1 MRCST
6 SSEQINDR
14 DSKWTNKRSKSWSR
28 SWSWSYY
35 FQKVKNI
42 KYRNWRMRLF
52 TQSGK
57 NGVIFFVS
65 LHIWFHFHQVE
76 NVSALPLFP
85 QSTKKSSNFLHFLI
99 CIYIYIYILCY
110 IYIYYVIYIYI
121 LHIYIIYYLFIIT
134 KWIMFYQCYL
144 FTPDG
149 KTLMIYITFRNCTV
163 SVFPRS
169 GKNEVI
175 LCIYLYIWF
184 YFHEMQKYLLFAG
197 STNNYLIFL
206 VALYFTGAF
215 HFQERGK
222 RFILYTYSKN
232 F

>member
-14 DSKWTNKRSKSWSR
+14 DSKWTNKWSKSWSR

-99 CIYIYIYILCY
+99 CIYIYIYIYIYFMLYIYILCY
-110 IYIYYVIYIYI
+110 IYIYIAYIYYI
-121 LHIYIIYYLFIIT
+121 LSFHYHEVDYVLPMLFVYTRWKNFNDLYYFQKLYSVSISTKWKKWSNSLYLFI
-134 KWIMFYQCYL
+134 
-144 FTPDG
+144 
-149 KTLMIYITFRNCTV
+149 
-163 SVFPRS
+163 
-169 GKNEVI
+169 
-175 LCIYLYIWF
+175 
-184 YFHEMQKYLLFAG
+184 
-197 STNNYLIFL
+197 YLILFPWS
-206 VALYFTGAF
+206 AKIPSIRRKY
-215 HFQERGK
+215 K
-222 RFILYTYSKN
+222 
-232 F
+232 

>member
-1 MRCST
+1 MELSETKMRCST

-99 CIYIYIYILCY
+99 CIYIYIYIYFMLYIYILCY
-110 IYIYYVIYIYI
+110 IYIYIAYIYYI
-121 LHIYIIYYLFIIT
+121 LSFHYHEVDYVLPMLFVYTRWKNFNDLYYFQKLYSVCISTKWKKWSNSLYLFI
-134 KWIMFYQCYL
+134 
-144 FTPDG
+144 
-149 KTLMIYITFRNCTV
+149 
-163 SVFPRS
+163 
-169 GKNEVI
+169 
-175 LCIYLYIWF
+175 
-184 YFHEMQKYLLFAG
+184 
-197 STNNYLIFL
+197 YLILFPWS
-206 VALYFTGAF
+206 AKIPSIRRKY
-215 HFQERGK
+215 K
-222 RFILYTYSKN
+222 
-232 F
+232 

>member
-85 QSTKKSSNFLHFLI
+85 QSTKNQVIFFISWYA
-99 CIYIYIYILCY
+99 YIYIYIA
-110 IYIYYVIYIYI
+110 YIYYI
-121 LHIYIIYYLFIIT
+121 LSFHYHEVDYVLPMLFVYTRWKNFNDLYYFQKLYSVCISTKWKKWSNSLYLFIYLILFPWSAKYCTIT
-134 KWIMFYQCYL
+134 FYSQEVQITTWFSWLLYISPMHFISRKWE
-144 FTPDG
+144 
-149 KTLMIYITFRNCTV
+149 KVLMIY
-163 SVFPRS
+163 
-169 GKNEVI
+169 
-175 LCIYLYIWF
+175 LAY
-184 YFHEMQKYLLFAG
+184 M
-197 STNNYLIFL
+197 
-206 VALYFTGAF
+206 
-215 HFQERGK
+215 
-222 RFILYTYSKN
+222 
-232 F
+232 